1 MGRGGDAPRRGT
13 GDAASDPVNGHPAGD
28 LALSL
33 LFAQFRLLLLVLP
46 LFLCVALVLGLL
58 LHVPTQR
65 LLLPCQRLPP
75 SSAGTTQTPVV
86 GSCATK

>member
-1 MGRGGDAPRRGT
+1 M
-13 GDAASDPVNGHPAGD
+13 
-28 LALSL
+28 
-33 LFAQFRLLLLVLP
+33 
-46 LFLCVALVLGLL
+46 